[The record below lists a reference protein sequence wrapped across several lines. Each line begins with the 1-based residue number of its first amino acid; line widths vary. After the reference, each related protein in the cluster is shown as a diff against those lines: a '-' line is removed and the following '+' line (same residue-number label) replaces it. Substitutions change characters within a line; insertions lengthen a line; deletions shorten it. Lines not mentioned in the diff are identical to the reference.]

1 MRSRGCNWP
10 KVRDSVLGFFFF
22 FYLPRPVEAFSG
34 GIIAELDVW
43 FKKENRVQENR
54 VPAAEGLFYKT
65 EHTTPVVQCQHYV
78 VLSLSNC

>member
-43 FKKENRVQENR
+43 FKKENKSAR
-54 VPAAEGLFYKT
+54 K
-65 EHTTPVVQCQHYV
+65 QCPQLK
-78 VLSLSNC
+78 VLSTRLNTQHQ